1 MNSYD
6 SLPSPCYIM
15 SEASLEANLQLLN
28 LVQQEAGVSII
39 CALKGM
45 SFWHSFP
52 LITHYLAGATASSL
66 NEARLISEE
75 MCCDAHTYAPIY
87 LENEFPQLLIYSSH
101 LTFNSLSQWDKYK
114 DTALNCPKKVSFGLR
129 VNPEYSE
136 IETDLYN
143 PALPGS
149 RLGILAEDM
158 PENLPEGIEGL
169 HFHVLCEND
178 SYALEH
184 CLEAFEQ
191 RFAKYIR
198 QCKWVNFG
206 GGHHIT
212 RADYNIPHLIQLLKD
227 FRNRYP
233 NLEDVILEP
242 GEAVGWQT
250 GVLTSTVEDI
260 VVNKGIKIAMLNV
273 SFACHMPDCLEMPYK
288 PTVLGAHEPTE
299 NDKFVYRLGGCSC
312 LAGDYIGMGDF
323 AFDEPLEVGD
333 RIVFDD
339 MIHYT
344 MVKTT
349 FFNGVQHP
357 AIGIEIASCQTLE
370 FLTIVATYTNLHL
383 ATFGVRQINRC
394 VSRQLLVHLLPYSLA
409 NP

>member
-1 MNSYD
+1 MNSYE
-6 SLPSPCYIM
+6 SLPSPCYIL
-15 SEASLEANLQLLN
+15 SEEALIANLQLLN
-28 LVQQEAGVSII
+28 MVQQEAGVSII
-39 CALKGM
+39 CALKGY
-45 SFWHSFP
+45 SFWRSFP
-52 LITHYLAGATASSL
+52 LIKSYLDGATASSL

-75 MCCDAHTYAPIY
+75 MCCDAHTYAPVY
-87 LENEFPQLLIYSSH
+87 LEKEFPQLLIYSSH
-101 LTFNSLSQWDKYK
+101 LTFNSLSQWNKYK
-114 DTALNCPKKVSFGLR
+114 EMALNSPKKVSFGLR

-191 RFAKYIR
+191 RFAHYIR

-212 RADYNIPHLIQLLKD
+212 RVDYNIPHLIQLLKD
-227 FRNRYP
+227 FRSRYP
-233 NLEDVILEP
+233 NLEEVILEP

-299 NDKFVYRLGGCSC
+299 KDKYVYRLGGCSC

-323 AFDEPLEVGD
+323 AFNEPLEVGD

-349 FFNGVQHP
+349 FFNGVAHP
-357 AIGIEIASCQTLE
+357 SIGMIHRDGEFELLSEPGDYASYKAKL
-370 FLTIVATYTNLHL
+370 
-383 ATFGVRQINRC
+383 G
-394 VSRQLLVHLLPYSLA
+394 
-409 NP
+409 

>member
-1 MNSYD
+1 VLKNGCEPLAISRWPIVNCKIMTQFD
-6 SLPSPCYIM
+6 SLPSPCFIQ
-15 SEASLEANLQLLN
+15 SEAALEANLQLLN
-28 LVQQEAGVSII
+28 MVQQEANVSII
-39 CALKGM
+39 CALKGY

-52 LITHYLAGATASSL
+52 LVKQYLAGATASSL
-66 NEARLISEE
+66 HEARLISEE
-75 MCCDAHTYAPIY
+75 MCCDAHTYAPVY
-87 LENEFPQLLIYSSH
+87 LEHEFPQLLIYSSH

-114 DTALNCPKKVSFGLR
+114 EVALNSPKKVSFGLR

-149 RLGILAEDM
+149 RLGILAEDL
-158 PENLPEGIEGL
+158 PETLPEGIEGL

-184 CLEAFEQ
+184 CLEAFEK
-191 RFAKYIR
+191 RFSNHIR

-227 FRNRYP
+227 FRSRYP

-288 PTVLGAHEPTE
+288 PTVLGAHEPTPD
-299 NDKFVYRLGGCSC
+299 DKFVYRLGGCSC

-349 FFNGVQHP
+349 FFNGVAHP
-357 AIGIEIASCQTLE
+357 SIGMIHLNGEFELLAEPGDYASYKAKL
-370 FLTIVATYTNLHL
+370 
-383 ATFGVRQINRC
+383 G
-394 VSRQLLVHLLPYSLA
+394 
-409 NP
+409 

>member
-1 MNSYD
+1 MKD
-6 SLPSPCYIM
+6 FDAFPSPCYIL
-15 SEASLEANLQLLN
+15 SEEALLANLQLLN
-28 LVQQEAGVSII
+28 LVEQEANVSII

-45 SFWHSFP
+45 SFWRSFP
-52 LITHYLAGATASSL
+52 LIKQYLAGDTASSL

-75 MCCDAHTYAPIY
+75 MCCDAHTYAPVY
-87 LENEFPQLLIYSSH
+87 LEQEFPQLLIYSSH

-114 DTALNCPKKVSFGLR
+114 EVALRSPKKVSFGLR

-158 PENLPEGIEGL
+158 PDTLPEGIEGL

-191 RFAKYIR
+191 RFAPLIR

-227 FRNRYP
+227 FRSRYP
-233 NLEDVILEP
+233 NLEEVILEP

-260 VVNKGIKIAMLNV
+260 VVNKGIQIAMLNV

-288 PTVLGAHEPTE
+288 PTVLGAHEPAE
-299 NDKFVYRLGGCSC
+299 GDKHVYRLGGCSC

-349 FFNGVQHP
+349 FFNGVAHP
-357 AIGIEIASCQTLE
+357 AIGMIHLDGEFELLSQPGDYASYKAKL
-370 FLTIVATYTNLHL
+370 
-383 ATFGVRQINRC
+383 G
-394 VSRQLLVHLLPYSLA
+394 
-409 NP
+409 

>member
-1 MNSYD
+1 MIRQFEQY
-6 SLPSPCYIM
+6 PSPCYIM
-15 SEASLEANLQLLN
+15 YEEALEANLQLLD

-39 CALKGM
+39 CALKGFA
-45 SFWHSFP
+45 FWQSFP
-52 LITHYLAGATASSL
+52 LVKQYLAGATASSL
-66 NEARLISEE
+66 NEARLIVEE
-75 MCCDAHTYAPIY
+75 MGCEAHTFAPIY
-87 LENEFPQLLIYSSH
+87 LEDEFESLLAYSSH
-101 LTFNSLSQWDKYK
+101 LTFNSLSQWAKYK
-114 DTALNCPKKVSFGLR
+114 AVAERFPKKVSFGLR

-158 PENLPEGIEGL
+158 PEHLPQGIEGL

-184 CLEAFEQ
+184 CLEHFEK
-191 RFAKYIR
+191 RFGHLIKE
-198 QCKWVNFG
+198 CKWVNFG

-212 RADYNIPHLIQLLKD
+212 REDYNIPHLIQLLKD
-227 FRNRYP
+227 FKSRYP
-233 NLEDVILEP
+233 NLQDVILEP

-260 VVNKGIKIAMLNV
+260 VENKGIKIAMLNI
-273 SFACHMPDCLEMPYK
+273 SFSCHLPDCLEMPYK
-288 PTVLGAHEPTE
+288 PEVLGAKEPDE
-299 NDKFVYRLGGCSC
+299 NSKNVYRLGGCSC
-312 LAGDYIGMGDF
+312 LAGDFIGMGDF
-323 AFDEPLEVGD
+323 AFPEPLEIGD

-349 FFNGVQHP
+349 FFNGVRHP
-357 AIGIEIASCQTLE
+357 SIGMIQKDGE
-370 FLTIVATYTNLHL
+370 FVLL
-383 ATFGVRQINRC
+383 AQPGSYEDYRAK
-394 VSRQLLVHLLPYSLA
+394 LG
-409 NP
+409 

>member
-1 MNSYD
+1 MSAFD
-6 SLPSPCYIM
+6 HCPSPCYIL
-15 SEASLEANLQLLN
+15 SEEALEANLQLLD
-28 LVQQEAGVSII
+28 LVQKEAGVSII

-52 LITHYLAGATASSL
+52 LIKNYLAGATASSL

-75 MCCDAHTYAPIY
+75 MCCDAHTYAPVY
-87 LENEFPQLLIYSSH
+87 FEEEFRQLLIYSSH
-101 LTFNSLSQWDKYK
+101 LTFNSLSQWQRFQPIIREI
-114 DTALNCPKKVSFGLR
+114 PKRVSFGLR

-158 PENLPEGIEGL
+158 PKDLPEGIEGL
-169 HFHVLCEND
+169 HFHTLCEND

-184 CLEAFEQ
+184 CLEAFEA
-191 RFAKYIR
+191 RFDHYIK

-212 RADYNIPHLIQLLKD
+212 RQDYDVPHLIKILRAFKEK
-227 FRNRYP
+227 YP
-233 NLEDVILEP
+233 NIEEVILEP

-260 VVNKGIKIAMLNV
+260 VVNKGIQIAMLNI
-273 SFACHMPDCLEMPYK
+273 SFSCHLPDCLEMPYK
-288 PTVLGAHEPTE
+288 PTVLGASEPHA
-299 NDKFVYRLGGCSC
+299 DSKYVYRLGGCSC

-323 AFDEPLEVGD
+323 AFPEPLEIGD
-333 RIVFDD
+333 RVVFDD

-349 FFNGVQHP
+349 FFNGVHHP
-357 AIGIEIASCQTLE
+357 AIGIIHKDGEFELLSEPGDYASYKAKL
-370 FLTIVATYTNLHL
+370 
-383 ATFGVRQINRC
+383 
-394 VSRQLLVHLLPYSLA
+394 S
-409 NP
+409 

>member
-1 MNSYD
+1 MTHYD

-15 SEASLEANLQLLN
+15 SEDALIANLELLN

-45 SFWHSFP
+45 SFWRSFP
-52 LITHYLAGATASSL
+52 LIKSYLAGATASSL

-75 MCCDAHTYAPIY
+75 MCCDAHTYAPVY
-87 LENEFPQLLIYSSH
+87 LENEFQQLLIYSSH

-114 DTALNCPKKVSFGLR
+114 EIALNSPKKVSFGLR

-227 FRNRYP
+227 FRSRYP
-233 NLEDVILEP
+233 NLKEVILEP

-299 NDKFVYRLGGCSC
+299 KDKYVYRLGGCSC

-349 FFNGVQHP
+349 FFNGVAHP
-357 AIGIEIASCQTLE
+357 SIGMIHKDGGFELLSEPGDYASYKAKL
-370 FLTIVATYTNLHL
+370 
-383 ATFGVRQINRC
+383 G
-394 VSRQLLVHLLPYSLA
+394 
-409 NP
+409 